1 MSCSTKIGYVKLS
14 LIQGNQKTFSFNF
27 ANVLPDGTKE
37 PLDLSEYEGV
47 RMDVKS
53 KVDID
58 IEPLFTFTLGSGLTI
73 SGDDNE
79 ILSFTLEDEFND
91 TKITKW
97 FFDILFDGKLTLLGG
112 EINITNVVTV

>member
-1 MSCSTKIGYVKLS
+1 MSCSKFGNAKLS
-14 LIQGNQKTFSFNF
+14 LIQGNAKTFSFNF
-27 ANVLPDGTKE
+27 SNVLPDGTKE
-37 PLDLSEYEGV
+37 PFDLSQYEEM

-58 IEPLFTFTLGSGLTI
+58 IEPLFTFTLEDGLTI

-79 ILSFTLEDEFND
+79 ILSFTLEDQFND

-112 EINITNVVTV
+112 EINILNVVTV